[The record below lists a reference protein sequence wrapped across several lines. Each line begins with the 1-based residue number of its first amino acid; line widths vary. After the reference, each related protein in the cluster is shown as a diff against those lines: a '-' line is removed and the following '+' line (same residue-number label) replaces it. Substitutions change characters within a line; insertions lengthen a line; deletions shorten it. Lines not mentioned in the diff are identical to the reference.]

1 MHIVIGKKWTGD
13 EYLEYT
19 LCESGKFLT
28 LNRYKNAVIIY
39 NPYNIVCNIFNW

>member
-28 LNRYKNAVIIY
+28 L
-39 NPYNIVCNIFNW
+39 F